1 MLKRLISLD
10 SRRCLP
16 ALLFATTVAAAGCG
30 DDGGSA
36 KAPATSAG
44 VATIVNAAAPNP
56 PALPK
61 LKPEPTAPDNPRAAK
76 NIEVK
81 DGFQVELLYE
91 IDKPSQG
98 SWVALCKGPNGT
110 LFATDQYNKEG
121 QALYQITPPAIG
133 DYDAQTK
140 ITAHPVKLNG
150 AQGLYY
156 GFGALY
162 VMESGRGNG
171 LMRVT
176 DSDGDGLLDKKEQ
189 ILNIY
194 GGGEHGTHAIVPT
207 ADGKAMYIVAGN
219 MSPLPKVDK
228 SRVPLGFGAKVDE
241 NGLQLGLWDEDQ
253 TLKREP
259 DGRGHASRVM
269 APGGWI
275 CKIDPDG
282 SNLTLISQGYRNA
295 YDVAVMPNGELFTY
309 DSDMEWDLG
318 LPWYRPTRVN
328 HAVSGSEFG
337 WRNGSGKWPTYFE
350 DSLASVVDIGPGSP
364 VGVLFGTG
372 AKFPTAYQSA
382 LFLLDW
388 TYGTIYAVHMTPDGA
403 SYTGVTEPF
412 LYGKPLP
419 LTDAAIGDDGAM
431 YFTTGGR
438 RGDSKLYRVVYYGV
452 NDTAAP
458 PKQELNDA
466 AKLRRQI
473 ETLHVQDPPADK
485 IDFIWEMLD
494 RDDRHIRFAARV
506 ALEHQPI
513 ERYLDRAKAEKDP
526 MTRTA
531 AGLALA
537 RHRHNAASEVL
548 LGVDLAEEDDTT
560 KLAWLRAVGV
570 LFARSGNPGEAATK
584 QYLDKLAGLVPSDNV
599 YINTE
604 LVRLRVFLEDPT
616 VIKFALDLMN
626 KVSTPT
632 PPWMDLAAKNDRYGA
647 AIIKMRDNPPPSV
660 QFGIAFMLRN
670 IKDGWTMTDRQA
682 YFSWLNRAEA
692 AGGGN
697 SYENYLK
704 NVRNQAIATLTETEK
719 KTLGPLLEP
728 LPKNDN
734 YPKLVEPKGP
744 GRTWTTPMA
753 TKLVEARLKPG
764 TRSYDRGAGLYQSTL
779 CVQCH
784 RVNDFGGQI
793 GPDLTTAVNKF
804 SVKDMLL
811 HTIEPSFEVSEQYAL
826 SIVTKKDG
834 EKVIGRVLEKT
845 AEVVKVQPN
854 VLAKETIDVPVG
866 QVAKIEDA
874 PTSAMPQG
882 LVNPLSADEL
892 TDLIAFIMS
901 KGDPEHEYFKKKQ

>member
-1 MLKRLISLD
+1 LNVCYALQTK
-10 SRRCLP
+10 
-16 ALLFATTVAAAGCG
+16 ALLLGSAVALVGVATGCG
-30 DDGGSA
+30 DDSGSA
-36 KAPATSAG
+36 TAPAKSDA
-44 VATIVNAAAPNP
+44 VAPVVNAAAQNTPQ
-56 PALPK
+56 LPK
-61 LKPEPTAPDNPRAAK
+61 LKPEPPAPDNPRAAD
-76 NIEVK
+76 NIQVK

-98 SWVALCKGPNGT
+98 SWVALCKGPDGT
-110 LFATDQYNKEG
+110 LFATDQYNKDG

-133 DYDAQTK
+133 DFEAETK

-194 GGGEHGTHAIVPT
+194 GGGEHGTHAIVPS
-207 ADGKAMYIVAGN
+207 ADGKSMYIVAGN
-219 MSPLPKVDK
+219 MSPLPEVDH

-241 NGLQLGLWDEDQ
+241 NGRQLGLWDEDQ

-295 YDVAVMPNGELFTY
+295 YDIAVMPNGEVFTY

-350 DSLASVVDIGPGSP
+350 DALPSVVDIGPGSP
-364 VGVLFGTG
+364 VGVVFGEG

-382 LFLLDW
+382 LFILDW
-388 TYGTIYAVHMTPDGA
+388 TYGTIYAVHLKPDGA
-403 SYTGVTEPF
+403 SYTGTTEQF

-419 LTDAAIGDDGAM
+419 VTDAAIGDDGAM

-452 NDTAAP
+452 NDTTAP
-458 PKQELNDA
+458 PKPGLTDL
-466 AKLRRQI
+466 AKLRREI
-473 ETLHVQDPPADK
+473 ETLHVQDPPAGK
-485 IDFIWEMLD
+485 IDTIWQHLGH
-494 RDDRHIRFAARV
+494 DDRFIRFAARV
-506 ALEHQPI
+506 ALEHQP
-513 ERYLDRAKAEKDP
+513 LDRYRDKAKAEKDP

-537 RHRHNAASEVL
+537 RHRDDAASDVL
-548 LGVDLAEEDDTT
+548 LGVDLDIADDTT

-570 LFARSGNPGEAATK
+570 LFARGGNPGEVATE
-584 QYLDKLAGLVPSDNV
+584 QYLEKLAGLVPSDNV
-599 YINTE
+599 YISTE

-647 AIIKMRDNPPPSV
+647 AILKMRDNPPPSV

-670 IKDGWTMTDRQA
+670 VEEGWTSADRQA

-704 NVRNQAIATLTETEK
+704 NVRNQAIATLTENEK
-719 KTLGPLLEP
+719 KSLGPLLEP

-744 GRTWTTPMA
+744 GRTWTTPIA

-764 TRSYDRGAGLYQSTL
+764 TRSYERGAGLYQSTL

-793 GPDLTTAVNKF
+793 GPDLTTAANKF

-826 SIVTKKDG
+826 SIVTKKNG
-834 EKVIGRVLEKT
+834 EEVIGRVLEKT
-845 AEVVKVQPN
+845 DKVVKVQPN
-854 VLAKETIDVPVG
+854 VLAKETIDVPVD

-882 LVNPLSADEL
+882 LVNPLSTNEL
-892 TDLIAFIMS
+892 ADLIAFIMS
-901 KGDPEHEYFKKKQ
+901 KADPDHAYFKKDE